1 MANLS
6 TKVAVVLGAA
16 GQDNMGQHIARA
28 FADAGAKV
36 VVAGRKDDE
45 LKRFASTIAGDW
57 LHCDITR
64 KAEVEALAS
73 TTVDRH
79 GKVDIAVNATGW
91 GLMKGLHDVT
101 EEELD
106 QMVALQF
113 KGVHYFLS
121 AFVRAMTAKGHGGG
135 VLIQISSATTR
146 CMIDDHAAY
155 IGTKAGSEALI
166 RCVANQY
173 GPQGIRAN
181 ILSPGLTETPMTS
194 GAFATPGMVGAFIK
208 EYPLG
213 RLNTSDDIAR
223 AAVWVASDEC
233 FMTGQNFQVNGG
245 LTLRRNPRPE
255 EIGAAVAS
263 AMGQE
268 GGPH

>member
-6 TKVAVVLGAA
+6 NKVAVVIGAA
-16 GQDNMGQHIARA
+16 GENNMGQYIARA

-36 VVAGRKDDE
+36 VVAGRHAE
-45 LKRFASTIAGDW
+45 TLQRFAGTIAGDW
-57 LHCDITR
+57 LLSDIT
-64 KAEVEALAS
+64 KKGDVEALAT
-73 TTVDRH
+73 TTVERH

-121 AFVRAMTAKGHGGG
+121 AFVKAMTGGG
-135 VLIQISSATTR
+135 SLVQISSATTQ
-146 CMIDDHAAY
+146 CVIDDHAAY

-181 ILSPGLTETPMTS
+181 TISPGFTESPMTS
-194 GAFATPGMVGAFIK
+194 GAFGTPGLPGAFIK

-223 AAVWVASDEC
+223 AAVWVCSDEC

-255 EIGAAVAS
+255 EIGTAVAA
-263 AMGQE
+263 AMAQA
-268 GGPH
+268 GGTA

>member
-6 TKVAVVLGAA
+6 KKVAVVLGAA
-16 GQDNMGQHIARA
+16 GRDNMGQCIARA

-36 VVAGRKDDE
+36 VAAGRKDDE
-45 LKRFASTIAGDW
+45 LKRFAGTIGGDW
-57 LHCDITR
+57 VHCDITK
-64 KAEVEALAS
+64 KADVEALAA
-73 TTVDRH
+73 TTVERH
-79 GKVDIAVNATGW
+79 GKVDIAVNASGW

-121 AFVRAMTAKGHGGG
+121 AFVRAMTGGG
-135 VLIQISSATTR
+135 SLVQISSATTQ
-146 CMIDDHAAY
+146 CLIDDHAAY

-181 ILSPGLTETPMTS
+181 TISPGFTESPMTS
-194 GAFATPGMVGAFIK
+194 GAFATPGLTDAFTK

-213 RLNTSDDIAR
+213 RLNTSEDIAR
-223 AAVWVASDEC
+223 AAVWVCSDDC

-255 EIGAAVAS
+255 EVGAAIAA
-263 AMGQE
+263 AMGE
-268 GGPH
+268 AGGAQ

>member
-6 TKVAVVLGAA
+6 KKVAVVLGAA
-16 GQDNMGQHIARA
+16 GRDNMGQHIARA

-36 VVAGRKDDE
+36 VVAGRHQDE
-45 LKRFASTIAGDW
+45 LQRFSGSIAGDW
-57 LHCDITR
+57 LTCDITS
-64 KAEVEALAS
+64 KADVEALAA
-73 TTVDRH
+73 TTVERH

-101 EEELD
+101 DEELE

-121 AFVRAMTAKGHGGG
+121 AFVRAMVDGGSL
-135 VLIQISSATTR
+135 VQISSATTQ
-146 CMIDDHAAY
+146 CIIDDHAAY
-155 IGTKAGSEALI
+155 IGTKAGSEAMI
-166 RCVANQY
+166 RCIANQY

-181 ILSPGLTETPMTS
+181 IISPGFTESPMTA
-194 GAFATPGMVGAFIK
+194 GAFATPGLANAFTK

-213 RLNTSDDIAR
+213 RLNTSEDIAR
-223 AAVWVASDEC
+223 AALWVSSDEC
-233 FMTGQNFQVNGG
+233 FMSGQNFQVNGG

-263 AMGQE
+263 AMAGA

>member
-1 MANLS
+1 MADLAG
-6 TKVAVVLGAA
+6 KIAVVIGAA
-16 GQDNMGQHIARA
+16 AANNMGQHIARA
-28 FADAGAKV
+28 LAQAGAKL
-36 VVAGRKDDE
+36 VVAGRHEAE
-45 LKRFASTIAGDW
+45 LKRCADSIGGDW
-57 LHCDITR
+57 IFCDLT
-64 KAEVEALAS
+64 KKSDVDALAAE
-73 TTVDRH
+73 TVARH

-101 EEELD
+101 EDELE
-106 QMVALQF
+106 QLVALQF

-121 AFVRAMTAKGHGGG
+121 AFVRAMTGGG
-135 VLIQISSATTR
+135 SLIQISSATTQ
-146 CMIDDHAAY
+146 CLIDDHAAY

-181 ILSPGLTETPMTS
+181 ILSPGITDSPMTTQ
-194 GAFATPGMVGAFIK
+194 AFATPGLADAFVK

-213 RLNTSDDIAR
+213 RINTSQDIAN
-223 AAVWVASDEC
+223 AAVWVSSDEC

-255 EIGAAVAS
+255 EISVAVVAAMSAS
-263 AMGQE
+263 AA
-268 GGPH
+268 

>member
-6 TKVAVVLGAA
+6 GKVAVVLGAA
-16 GQDNMGQHIARA
+16 GRDNMGQHIARA
-28 FADAGAKV
+28 LADAGAKV
-36 VVAGRKDDE
+36 IVSGRNADE
-45 LKRFASTIAGDW
+45 LQGFAGKIGGDW
-57 LHCDITR
+57 ITCDITR
-64 KAEVEALAS
+64 KTDVAALVD
-73 TTVDRH
+73 TTVKRH
-79 GKVDIAVNATGW
+79 GKVDIGINATGW
-91 GLMKGLHDVT
+91 GLLKSLHDIT

-106 QMVALQF
+106 QIVALQF

-121 AFVRAMTAKGHGGG
+121 EFIRAMTAGGS
-135 VLIQISSATTR
+135 LLQISSATTQ
-146 CMIDDHAAY
+146 CVIDDHAAY

-181 ILSPGLTETPMTS
+181 ILSPGFTESPMTA
-194 GAFATPGMVGAFIK
+194 GAFATPGLANAFIK

-213 RLNTSDDIAR
+213 RLGTSEDIAK
-223 AAVWVASDEC
+223 AAVWVASDDC

-255 EIGAAVAS
+255 EIAASIGAAMAALS
-263 AMGQE
+263 SE
-268 GGPH
+268 GGATH

>member
-1 MANLS
+1 MANLAG
-6 TKVAVVLGAA
+6 KIAVVIGAA
-16 GQDNMGQHIARA
+16 AANNMGQHIARA
-28 FADAGAKV
+28 FAQAGAKV
-36 VVAGRKDDE
+36 VVAGRHDDA
-45 LKRFASTIAGDW
+45 LKHCADSIGGDW
-57 LHCDITR
+57 IFCDLT
-64 KAEVEALAS
+64 KKSDVDALAAA
-73 TTVDRH
+73 TVTRH

-101 EEELD
+101 EDELE

-121 AFVRAMTAKGHGGG
+121 AFVRAMTGGG
-135 VLIQISSATTR
+135 SLIQISSATTQ
-146 CMIDDHAAY
+146 CLIDDHAAY

-181 ILSPGLTETPMTS
+181 ILSPGITDSPMTTQ
-194 GAFATPGMVGAFIK
+194 AFATPGLAHAFVK

-213 RLNTSDDIAR
+213 RINTSQDIAN
-223 AAVWVASDEC
+223 AAVWVSSDEC

-255 EIGAAVAS
+255 EISAAVVAAMGAS
-263 AMGQE
+263 AG
-268 GGPH
+268 